1 MFIKDERFL
10 VIVFMCCQVIMENQ
24 LQDKKKKER
33 KLIESK
39 YIVDIN

>member
-24 LQDKKKKER
+24 LQDKKKER